1 MGTHVIGLMHEENGS
16 YGISFPDFPGC
27 VSAGASLDEAVRRGA
42 AVLAFHVAGMVE
54 DGDKLPMIRSVKELQ
69 SDRAYRA
76 DAKGAVVVAVPFDLP
91 GKPIRLNISL
101 DEHLVEQIDRAASAL
116 GQTRSGFL
124 AEAAKSK
131 LRGAA

>member
-1 MGTHVIGLMHEENGS
+1 MGTHVVGFVHEENGS
-16 YGISFPDFPGC
+16 YGIGFPDFPGC
-27 VSAGASLDEAVRRGA
+27 VSSAANFDEAVQRGA

-54 DGDKLPMIRSVKELQ
+54 DGDRLPMIRGLAELRA
-69 SDRAYRA
+69 DRAFRA
-76 DAKGAVVVAVPFDLP
+76 DAKGALIVAVPLDPP
-91 GKPIRLNISL
+91 GKPVRLNISL
-101 DEHLVEQIDRAASAL
+101 DEHLVEQIDRAATAS